1 MRQVVNRADAERQ
14 ASAERSGSP
23 QTPHPRLVLSQIL
36 SRVEGSPAEGAPDA
50 RTRGIKFPVSH
61 LRKGITM
68 KNCGRNVC
76 VLMLA
81 VVVCAFALGG
91 CATFDEITPTKAIN
105 PPVDK
110 DGRPLIRKLGTIDT
124 ATYAE
129 NSLVM
134 FKGKL
139 YSLRWLGNEKDFYFQ
154 FEEYESGKKMPPFAR
169 GYAFGRSFVEGDTVY
184 VSSTSGI
191 RREEMTKVY
200 LHASKDMVNW
210 QTREVLDQP
219 GWFIF
224 TSPMCKAD
232 NRYVMMHDVYG
243 APPEGRRGGPFCR
256 FSTSG
261 DMKHWK
267 MTPPKCWYNG
277 GGFAAGHFLAYLDG
291 RFYNFYMGQ
300 DRTNRGWEMRV
311 ARSSDLIDW
320 EDSPLNPV
328 LRASEED
335 RRLAHPNLTDEK
347 KKRIAT
353 MTNINNGD
361 MCLIEYKG
369 KVIIHYFWGDQA
381 TAPCG
386 MAEAIYDGTEAQFLR
401 GWFPGPAKQK

>member
-1 MRQVVNRADAERQ
+1 MRRRATLLAV
-14 ASAERSGSP
+14 GL
-23 QTPHPRLVLSQIL
+23 LVLL
-36 SRVEGSPAEGAPDA
+36 GMGLRAAGMGNAAEQKTAG
-50 RTRGIKFPVSH
+50 
-61 LRKGITM
+61 
-68 KNCGRNVC
+68 
-76 VLMLA
+76 
-81 VVVCAFALGG
+81 
-91 CATFDEITPTKAIN
+91 
-105 PPVDK
+105 PVDK

-169 GYAFGRSFVEGDTVY
+169 GYAFGRSSVEGDTVY

-191 RREEMTKVY
+191 RPEEMTKVY
-200 LHASKDMVNW
+200 LHTSKDMVNW

-243 APPEGRRGGPFCR
+243 APSEGRGGPCCR
-256 FSTSG
+256 FSTSK
-261 DMKHWK
+261 DMINWT
-267 MTPPKCWYNG
+267 MTPPECWYNG

-291 RFYNFYMGQ
+291 RFYNFYMGIAPKI
-300 DRTNRGWEMRV
+300 GWEMRV
-311 ARSSDLIDW
+311 ARSSNLIHW

-335 RRLAHPNLTDEK
+335 RRLANPNLTEEK

-353 MTNINNGD
+353 MTNVNNSD

-369 KVIIHYFWGDQA
+369 KVIIHYFTGDQA

-401 GWFPGPAKQK
+401 GWFTGPAKQ